1 MALTNVISP
10 PFLLVFVLIIVG
22 ERKRFLVISIPSLNE
37 FHLLLCTNPRHKSIR
52 HNIVYKM
59 LRLVTRGLP
68 KLTHAAAK
76 TVLVRGPLLHSFSTS
91 TRFNNSVAEDE
102 AKIVL
107 KDKNRPLRIDRELP
121 DPTTERRKRIL
132 GFVVFSVAIGS
143 ALSLIFNYEKTE
155 SPIISNTLYHLR
167 RSPATR
173 DILGESIE
181 FDGIIP
187 WVYGELNSVKGRINI
202 TFYIKGD
209 KNVTGTVRLVADR
222 NTHDEEFLIH
232 EWSVTAAGKKIDLL
246 SENSKRPI

>member
-1 MALTNVISP
+1 M
-10 PFLLVFVLIIVG
+10 
-22 ERKRFLVISIPSLNE
+22 
-37 FHLLLCTNPRHKSIR
+37 
-52 HNIVYKM
+52 M
-59 LRLVTRGLP
+59 LRLVTKGLP
-68 KLTHAAAK
+68 KVTPSVAK
-76 TVLVRGPLLHSFSTS
+76 AVLVRNSLLHSFSTS
-91 TRFNNSVAEDE
+91 ARFNNSVAEDE

-121 DPTTERRKRIL
+121 DPTTERRKRIA
-132 GFVVFSVAIGS
+132 GFLLFSVAIGS

-155 SPIISNTLYHLR
+155 SPIISNTLYYIR
-167 RSPATR
+167 RSPATKN
-173 DILGESIE
+173 ILGESIE

-232 EWSVTAAGKKIDLL
+232 EWSVTAAGQKIDLL
-246 SENSKRPI
+246 AENTKTPI

>member
-1 MALTNVISP
+1 MDM
-10 PFLLVFVLIIVG
+10 
-22 ERKRFLVISIPSLNE
+22 
-37 FHLLLCTNPRHKSIR
+37 CTTFPT
-52 HNIVYKM
+52 V
-59 LRLVTRGLP
+59 
-68 KLTHAAAK
+68 AK

-121 DPTTERRKRIL
+121 DPTTERRKRIA
-132 GFVVFSVAIGS
+132 GFLLFSVAIGS

-155 SPIISNTLYHLR
+155 SPIISNTLYYIR
-167 RSPATR
+167 RSPATKN
-173 DILGESIE
+173 ILGESIE

-232 EWSVTAAGKKIDLL
+232 EWSVTAAGQKIDLL
-246 SENSKRPI
+246 AENTKTPI

>member
-1 MALTNVISP
+1 
-10 PFLLVFVLIIVG
+10 
-22 ERKRFLVISIPSLNE
+22 
-37 FHLLLCTNPRHKSIR
+37 
-52 HNIVYKM
+52 M
-59 LRLVTRGLP
+59 LRLVTKGLP
-68 KLTHAAAK
+68 KVTPSAAK
-76 TVLVRGPLLHSFSTS
+76 AVLVRDSLLHSFSTS
-91 TRFNNSVAEDE
+91 ARFNNSVAEDE

-121 DPTTERRKRIL
+121 DPTTERRKRIA
-132 GFVVFSVAIGS
+132 GFLLFSVAIGS

-155 SPIISNTLYHLR
+155 SPIISNTLYYIR
-167 RSPATR
+167 RSPATKN
-173 DILGESIE
+173 ILGESIE

-232 EWSVTAAGKKIDLL
+232 EWSVTAAGQKIDLL
-246 SENSKRPI
+246 AENTKTPI

>member
-1 MALTNVISP
+1 M
-10 PFLLVFVLIIVG
+10 
-22 ERKRFLVISIPSLNE
+22 
-37 FHLLLCTNPRHKSIR
+37 
-52 HNIVYKM
+52 M
-59 LRLVTRGLP
+59 LRLVTKGLP
-68 KLTHAAAK
+68 KVTPSAAK
-76 TVLVRGPLLHSFSTS
+76 AVLVRGSSLHSFSTS
-91 TRFNNSVAEDE
+91 ARFNNSVAEDE

-121 DPTTERRKRIL
+121 DPTTERRKRIA
-132 GFVVFSVAIGS
+132 GFLLFSVAIGS

-155 SPIISNTLYHLR
+155 SPIISNTLYYIR
-167 RSPATR
+167 RSPATKN
-173 DILGESIE
+173 ILGESIE

-232 EWSVTAAGKKIDLL
+232 EWSVTAAGQKIDLL
-246 SENSKRPI
+246 AENTKTPI

>member
-1 MALTNVISP
+1 
-10 PFLLVFVLIIVG
+10 
-22 ERKRFLVISIPSLNE
+22 
-37 FHLLLCTNPRHKSIR
+37 
-52 HNIVYKM
+52 M
-59 LRLVTRGLP
+59 LRLVTRSLP
-68 KLTHAAAK
+68 RVTHSAAAGA
-76 TVLVRGPLLHSFSTS
+76 LVSGSLLRSFSNS
-91 TRFNNSVAEDE
+91 ARFNNIVAEDE

-107 KDKNRPLRIDRELP
+107 KNKNRPLRVDRELP
-121 DPTTERRKRIL
+121 DPTRERKKRIL
-132 GFVVFSVAIGS
+132 GFVAFSVAMGS

-155 SPIISNTLYHLR
+155 SPIISNTLYHIR

-173 DILGESIE
+173 NILGESIE

-209 KNVTGTVRLVADR
+209 KNVSGTVRLVADK

-246 SENSKRPI
+246 AENSKRPI

>member
-1 MALTNVISP
+1 
-10 PFLLVFVLIIVG
+10 
-22 ERKRFLVISIPSLNE
+22 
-37 FHLLLCTNPRHKSIR
+37 
-52 HNIVYKM
+52 M
-59 LRLVTRGLP
+59 LRVLTRSLP
-68 KLTHAAAK
+68 RLTYSTAK
-76 TVLVRGPLLHSFSTS
+76 GVLVRGPLLHSFSTS
-91 TRFNNSVAEDE
+91 RRFNNSITEDE

-107 KDKNRPLRIDRELP
+107 KDKSRPLRIDRELP
-121 DPTTERRKRIL
+121 DPGKERKKQIL
-132 GFVVFSVAIGS
+132 GFLVFSVAIGS

-155 SPIISNTLYHLR
+155 SPIISNTLYHIR

-222 NTHDEEFLIH
+222 NTRDEEFLLH
-232 EWSVTAAGKKIDLL
+232 EWSVTTADKKIDLL
-246 SENSKRPI
+246 AENSKRPI

>member
-1 MALTNVISP
+1 M
-10 PFLLVFVLIIVG
+10 
-22 ERKRFLVISIPSLNE
+22 
-37 FHLLLCTNPRHKSIR
+37 
-52 HNIVYKM
+52 M
-59 LRLVTRGLP
+59 LRLVTKGLP
-68 KLTHAAAK
+68 KVTPSAAK
-76 TVLVRGPLLHSFSTS
+76 AVLVRGSLLHSFSTS
-91 TRFNNSVAEDE
+91 ARFNNSVAEDE

-121 DPTTERRKRIL
+121 DPTTERRKRIA
-132 GFVVFSVAIGS
+132 GFVLFSVAIGS

-155 SPIISNTLYHLR
+155 SPIISNTLYYIR
-167 RSPATR
+167 RSPATKN
-173 DILGESIE
+173 ILGESIE

-232 EWSVTAAGKKIDLL
+232 EWSVTAAGQKIDLL
-246 SENSKRPI
+246 AENTKTPI

>member
-1 MALTNVISP
+1 
-10 PFLLVFVLIIVG
+10 
-22 ERKRFLVISIPSLNE
+22 
-37 FHLLLCTNPRHKSIR
+37 
-52 HNIVYKM
+52 M
-59 LRLVTRGLP
+59 LRLVTKGLP
-68 KLTHAAAK
+68 KVTPSVAK
-76 TVLVRGPLLHSFSTS
+76 AVLVRNSLLHSFSTS
-91 TRFNNSVAEDE
+91 ARFNNSVAEDE

-121 DPTTERRKRIL
+121 DPTTERRKRIA
-132 GFVVFSVAIGS
+132 GFLLFSVAIGS

-155 SPIISNTLYHLR
+155 SPIISNTLYYIR
-167 RSPATR
+167 RSPAIKN
-173 DILGESIE
+173 ILGESIE

-232 EWSVTAAGKKIDLL
+232 EWSVTAAGQKIDLL
-246 SENSKRPI
+246 AENTKTPI

>member
-1 MALTNVISP
+1 
-10 PFLLVFVLIIVG
+10 
-22 ERKRFLVISIPSLNE
+22 
-37 FHLLLCTNPRHKSIR
+37 
-52 HNIVYKM
+52 M
-59 LRLVTRGLP
+59 LRLVTRSLP
-68 KLTHAAAK
+68 RLTRSSAGGM
-76 TVLVRGPLLHSFSTS
+76 LVRGSLLQSFFTS
-91 TRFNNSVAEDE
+91 ARFNSSITEDE

-107 KDKNRPLRIDRELP
+107 KDKNRPLRVDRELP
-121 DPTTERRKRIL
+121 DPTQERKKRIL

-155 SPIISNTLYHLR
+155 SPIISNSLYHIR

-187 WVYGELNSVKGRINI
+187 WVYGELNSVKGKINI

-209 KNVTGTVRLVADR
+209 KNVSGTVRLVADR

-232 EWSVTAAGKKIDLL
+232 EWSVTAGGHKIDLL
-246 SENSKRPI
+246 AENSKRPI

>member
-1 MALTNVISP
+1 
-10 PFLLVFVLIIVG
+10 
-22 ERKRFLVISIPSLNE
+22 
-37 FHLLLCTNPRHKSIR
+37 
-52 HNIVYKM
+52 M
-59 LRLVTRGLP
+59 LRLVTRSLP
-68 KLTHAAAK
+68 RVTHSTAAGA
-76 TVLVRGPLLHSFSTS
+76 LVSGSLLRSFSNS
-91 TRFNNSVAEDE
+91 ARFNNSVAEDE

-107 KDKNRPLRIDRELP
+107 KDKNRPLRVNRELP
-121 DPTTERRKRIL
+121 DPTRERKKRIL
-132 GFVVFSVAIGS
+132 GFVAFSVAMGS

-155 SPIISNTLYHLR
+155 SPIISNTLYHIR

-173 DILGESIE
+173 NILGESIE

-209 KNVTGTVRLVADR
+209 KNVSGTVRLVADR

-246 SENSKRPI
+246 AENSKRPI